1 MARQDH
7 AAGFRAEFARLLTDF
22 MAEHNV
28 SAIEMARWS
37 GVNRETIKD
46 AAENRRIVRPETI
59 DKIKSAIDT
68 IGLRRRSAVDA
79 KARPATEAMVITSN
93 MPAYTPVIAA
103 CRSGM
108 VVLVEGT
115 TVEVYKIEKIR

>member
-7 AAGFRAEFARLLTDF
+7 AAGFRADFARMLSRF
-22 MAEHNV
+22 MEEHGV
-28 SAIEMARWS
+28 SSIELARWS
-37 GVNRETIKD
+37 GVNRETITD
-46 AAENRRIVRPETI
+46 AAQNKRAIRPETI
-59 DKIKSAIDT
+59 DRIKSAIDT
-68 IGLRRRSAVDA
+68 ISVRRQGASDP
-79 KARPATEAMVITSN
+79 RPRAAGDAMVITSS